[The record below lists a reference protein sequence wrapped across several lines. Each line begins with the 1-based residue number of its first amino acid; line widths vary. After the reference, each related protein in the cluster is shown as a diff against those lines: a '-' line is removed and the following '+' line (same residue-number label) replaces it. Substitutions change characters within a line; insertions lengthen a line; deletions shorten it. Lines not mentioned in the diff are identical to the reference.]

1 MKDLDPR
8 EMEKEVILA
17 DKGMLT
23 DCHMHMLLF
32 YLFEFYAQSR
42 ENQIAKHG

>member
-1 MKDLDPR
+1 MSKLWIIDQKDMDLR

-23 DCHMHMLLF
+23 DRHMLILLIGRLRVF
-32 YLFEFYAQSR
+32 C
-42 ENQIAKHG
+42 